1 VQVATFYRFVPLA
14 SEELPGW
21 RTRLLALA
29 SETGLLGTVLLAT
42 EGINGTVAGSVP
54 GVAALLELLQADPRL
69 ANLEVKRSEAE
80 GRVFHRFKVRLK
92 AEIVTMAE
100 PSAQP
105 SRGTGVPV
113 PPEDWNALL
122 GDPGTLAIDTR
133 NHYEVA
139 LGSFEGAID
148 PGTENFSDF
157 PAWVEQRL
165 RPLLAERRPQ
175 RLALFCTGGIRCE
188 KATAYLLAQGFEEV
202 LQLQGGILNYL
213 EQVPRSAGGPEPPA
227 AARPLPRVPCLR
239 PAPGPCRPGTG
250 ELRGGGELPA
260 LHRSVHLG
268 RPGAFRRAPTP
279 DAAGRGLWRA
289 AHRPDDARRRRLI
302 GWRPP
307 SRSCTAFAA
316 APTRSG
322 RGWPW
327 RRRG

>member
-69 ANLEVKRSEAE
+69 ANLAVKRSEAE

-213 EQVPRSAGGPEPPA
+213 EQVPEAESRWHGECYVFDQRVALNHRLQPGCYHVCHACGLPLGPADLELESFVAGVSCRHCIDRFTSADRERFAERQRQMRRAEACGEP
-227 AARPLPRVPCLR
+227 
-239 PAPGPCRPGTG
+239 
-250 ELRGGGELPA
+250 
-260 LHRSVHLG
+260 HIG
-268 RPGAFRRAPTP
+268 RTMPGAGA
-279 DAAGRGLWRA
+279 
-289 AHRPDDARRRRLI
+289 
-302 GWRPP
+302 
-307 SRSCTAFAA
+307 
-316 APTRSG
+316 
-322 RGWPW
+322 
-327 RRRG
+327 